1 MAAVEVRP
9 GVAIAYE
16 RSGSG
21 PPLVLVH
28 GITESRRSWD
38 PLVPLLAEHFDVVAV
53 DLRGHGESTKTA
65 PFDVDTLTD
74 DVTELVGQL
83 RLDRPLL
90 IGHSLGGVVVSAMA
104 AAVDPP
110 GVINVDQ
117 PLELSGFHAGL
128 APSAPLIR
136 GTPEEFDGFIGG
148 LLTALQGPLPAAEQD
163 RLRALGRPDQEV
175 VNDIWQRVIDGP
187 VAEIDAW
194 TDAILAGV
202 TVPYLSLHGL
212 DPGPEYTAWLTA
224 RCPTATVEVWP
235 DHGHYP
241 HLLDP
246 ERFLARVTEFAA
258 VSR

>member
-1 MAAVEVRP
+1 MAAVEVCP
-9 GVAIAYE
+9 GVAIAHE

-38 PLVPLLAEHFDVVAV
+38 PLVPLLAEHFDVVSV

-65 PFDVDTLTD
+65 PFDVGTLAAD
-74 DVTELVGQL
+74 ITELTALL

-90 IGHSLGGVVVSAMA
+90 IGHSLGGVVSAMA

-110 GVINVDQ
+110 AVINVDQ

-128 APSAPLIR
+128 APAAPLIR

-148 LLTALQGPLPAAEQD
+148 LLTALQGPLPAAERD

-175 VNDIWQRVIDGP
+175 VTDIWKLVIDGP
-187 VAEIDAW
+187 AAELDAW

-202 TVPYLSLHGL
+202 RAPYLSLHGT
-212 DPGPEYTAWLTA
+212 DPGPDYPAWLTA

-246 ERFLARVTEFAA
+246 ERFLARVTKFAA